1 MSLNYKYRQ
10 ATRMIQGL
18 SHRERGDVNKVCRDI
33 RSAQDRLCR
42 AAQASLTRCYQACEG
57 LCCRNVAIDTIISH
71 WDFVYILMLAPETEI
86 IFRDCLPK
94 ENRLYAAD
102 CVFLDHGVGP
112 CRFPPG
118 IRPEICIVSFCTETP
133 QVNPE
138 IRQVKR
144 AFFKLTWTMNRI
156 RLGRLVRHILKLLSF
171 GKSADGPDVIQV
183 TAAVITSPDRDPDQV
198 LIARRSTGH
207 LAGKWEFP
215 GGKIEAGE
223 TPETCLEREILEEL
237 GIRVTITGF
246 IVETCHAYP
255 EKQVRLMAYDAVH
268 VDGEIRPVV
277 HDSVQWVTVDSLCT
291 HDLAPAD
298 LPIARYLKTRA
309 RA

>member
-10 ATRMIQGL
+10 AIRLITAL
-18 SHRERGDVNKVCRDI
+18 TPRERCTVIRVCRDI
-33 RSAQDRLCR
+33 QSAQDRLCR
-42 AAQASLTRCYQACEG
+42 AAETSLTRCYQACEG

-71 WDFVYILMLAPETEI
+71 WDFVFILLLAPETEI
-86 IFRDCLPK
+86 TFQDCLHR

-102 CVFLDHGVGP
+102 CIFLDRGVGP

-133 QVNPE
+133 QVNPM

-144 AFFKLTWTMNRI
+144 AFFKLTWTMNRLRI
-156 RLGRLVRHILKLLSF
+156 QRLMRRMLQSVSRRESALS
-171 GKSADGPDVIQV
+171 PDVIQV
-183 TAAVITSPDRDPDQV
+183 TAAVIRSPDRGPDQV
-198 LIARRSTGH
+198 LIARRSSGH

-223 TPETCLEREILEEL
+223 TPETCLAREILEEL
-237 GIRVTITGF
+237 GIGISITGF
-246 IVETCHAYP
+246 LVESCHVYP

-268 VDGEIRPVV
+268 VNGEIRPVV
-277 HDSVQWVTVDSLCT
+277 HDRVQWVTVDSLCS

-298 LPIARYLKTRA
+298 LPIAQYLKNRTEA
-309 RA
+309 